1 MGDEHA
7 HTGEVV
13 VLEGSP
19 QTLVEA
25 TDTVV
30 GIRCTLAVG
39 YAVEEVAIIG
49 PLLPHPLHFG
59 RAWLEVAKVLFAYP
73 RLFVDGYLVAGKR
86 RWRGVIG
93 SQSAEDAF
101 GGLACSA
108 VGRRV
113 ELERVV
119 GLEEGA
125 ELASCL
131 FRL

>member
-13 VLEGSP
+13 VLERSP

-30 GIRCTLAVG
+30 GIRGTLAVG
-39 YAVEEVAIIG
+39 YAVEEVAVVS
-49 PLLPHPLHFG
+49 PLLPHPLHFS
-59 RAWLEVAKVLFAYP
+59 RAWLEVAKVLLAYP
-73 RLFVDGYLVAGKR
+73 RLFVDGDLVAGKR
-86 RWRGVIG
+86 RGRGVVW
-93 SQSAEDAF
+93 SQRAEDAF
-101 GGLACSA
+101 GGLACAA
-108 VGRRV
+108 VGRRI

-119 GLEEGA
+119 GLEEGTK
-125 ELASCL
+125 LASCL